1 MDKTTF
7 IKIIESDTQKLKYRD
22 ILVNA
27 CLKNTSWASF
37 LLTDMK
43 SVNNDNSYVSARI
56 LELSCKENIDI
67 ILPYLDFFCELL
79 KKVKL
84 NGVIRVCSKI
94 CELLMIEYFIKNN
107 HKIMNSLQNEH
118 LEKII
123 EAGFIW
129 MITDQPIAV
138 QAYTM
143 QTLYL
148 LGTKYDWIHNDLA
161 MIIERNIP
169 TGSTGYKN
177 RGRKV
182 LKAIETDTYLK
193 L

>member
-67 ILPYLDFFCELL
+67 ILPYLDLFCELL